1 MNISIDTKKK
11 LSQLDNI
18 LQDMGKILVA
28 FSGGVDSTFLL
39 ARAKSILNTHVVAVT
54 AMSETFPNKEVVH
67 ATTLATSLSVRHI
80 VTQISELQNENF
92 ILNDRHRC
100 YHCKIGLFE
109 HLKEIASKE
118 GIEYVC
124 DGSNLDDTLDYR
136 PGLSA
141 LKELSIRSPLLEA
154 KLTKDE
160 IRLLSKQ
167 MNLSTWNKPSFA
179 CLSSRI
185 PYGVKIT
192 QDKIDIIEQAEQFLH
207 SLNLEQVRVRYHDS
221 IARIEVLPSDF
232 IYVINK
238 ADMITDFLRGIGFKY
253 VTLDLQGYVSGS
265 MNRSLLAVENN

>member
-1 MNISIDTKKK
+1 MNISIETKEK
-11 LSQLDNI
+11 LSQLDSI

-39 ARAKSILNTHVVAVT
+39 ARAKSILSTDVLAVT
-54 AMSETFPNKEVVH
+54 AMSETFPNKEVAH
-67 ATTLATSLSVRHI
+67 ATTLAKLLSVRHI

-92 ILNDRHRC
+92 INNDKYRC
-100 YHCKIGLFE
+100 YHCKIGLFA

-118 GIEYVC
+118 DIDYIC
-124 DGSNLDDTLDYR
+124 DGSNFDDTLDYR

-141 LKELSIRSPLLEA
+141 LTELSIRSPLLEA

-160 IRLLSKQ
+160 IRSLSKQ
-167 MNLSTWNKPSFA
+167 MNLPTWNKPSFA

-192 QDKIDIIEQAEQFLH
+192 QDKIDTIEQAEQFLH
-207 SLNLEQVRVRYHDS
+207 SLNLQQVRVRYHDS

-232 IYVINK
+232 INVINN
-238 ADMITDFLRGIGFKY
+238 ADIIADFFRRIGFKY

-265 MNRSLLAVENN
+265 MNRSILAID